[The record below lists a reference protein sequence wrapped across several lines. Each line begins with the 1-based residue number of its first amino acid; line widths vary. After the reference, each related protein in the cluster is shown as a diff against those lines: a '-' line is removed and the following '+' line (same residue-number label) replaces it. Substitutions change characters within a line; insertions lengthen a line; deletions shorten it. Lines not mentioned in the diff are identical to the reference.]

1 MTAETELKA
10 AFSEIGAQVKK
21 KVEGKGGV
29 TSIEKLTLADYN
41 ALKAAGTL
49 VPGTVYITIG

>member
-1 MTAETELKA
+1 MTAETELTA
-10 AFSEIGAQVKK
+10 AFSEVGAQVKK

-29 TSIEKLTLADYN
+29 TSIEQITLADYN
-41 ALKAAGTL
+41 SRKTAGTL

>member
-10 AFSEIGAQVKK
+10 AFSEVGAQVKK

-29 TSIEKLTLADYN
+29 KAIEQITLADYN
-41 ALKAAGTL
+41 SRKTAGTL

>member
-10 AFSEIGAQVKK
+10 AFSEVGAQVKN

-29 TSIEKLTLADYN
+29 TSIEQITLADYN
-41 ALKAAGTL
+41 SRKTAGTL